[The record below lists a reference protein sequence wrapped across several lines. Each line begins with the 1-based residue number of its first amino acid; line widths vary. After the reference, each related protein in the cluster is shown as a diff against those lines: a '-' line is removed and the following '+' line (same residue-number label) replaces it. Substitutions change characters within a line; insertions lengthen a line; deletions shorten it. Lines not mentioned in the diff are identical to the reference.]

1 MPADS
6 NVDPQPAAANTSTA
20 KEAVVEEMSDAELR
34 EAFDQAMSGAG
45 AADDD
50 EEEGE
55 GEDPA
60 LSKRARRKAQREK
73 AEEAE
78 KKKTTSKAKDQDADD
93 EDDDPDLDEEE
104 LDDDDEDLE
113 EQEEESDEDDDE
125 DEDDEDDEDD
135 DETDYA
141 RALKVLALDGFT
153 AEDLRDLS
161 KQRVIA
167 LAEKAAKR
175 QADVAKKLQ
184 RSAESTKNSKSDKTG
199 SRPEAE
205 DGSDAATP
213 KGLRVNPKRLREVFD
228 DSAADAIGG
237 TIDEIAAVAGK
248 ELEAMR
254 TEFASQLTEL
264 AMQNYRLNL
273 SIRRPEIASALADER
288 TWSRVVKRMAAL
300 KEVGEH
306 KNADD
311 LADEAIA
318 AVLKGRTSKMQS
330 LRGQD
335 MQPRAPGSTKQA
347 ARSQSEA
354 EVEREIFDVS
364 TNRNLSPS
372 QRRRR
377 LDRLSRRAMG

>member
-1 MPADS
+1 MPAEP
-6 NVDPQPAAANTSTA
+6 NVERESAPAAAKVDTA
-20 KEAVVEEMSDAELR
+20 REAVVEEMSDEDLR
-34 EAFDQAMSGAG
+34 EAFDQAMSGG
-45 AADDD
+45 ARAEEDDD
-50 EEEGE
+50 GE
-55 GEDPA
+55 VDEDPDEDPA
-60 LSKRARRKAQREK
+60 MSKRARRKALREK
-73 AEEAE
+73 AEAD

-93 EDDDPDLDEEE
+93 EDDDEDLDEE
-104 LDDDDEDLE
+104 LEDA
-113 EQEEESDEDDDE
+113 EESDEDDDE
-125 DEDDEDDEDD
+125 EDEDEDE

-161 KQRVIA
+161 KQRVLA

-184 RSAESTKNSKSDKTG
+184 RSAESTKKTESDKAG

-213 KGLRVNPKRLREVFD
+213 KGLRVNPKRLKEVFD

-237 TIDEIAAVAGK
+237 TIDEIATVAGQQ
-248 ELEAMR
+248 LEAMR
-254 TEFASQLTEL
+254 EEFRSQLTEL

-273 SIRRPEIASALADER
+273 SLRRPEIASALADER

-300 KEVGEH
+300 KDVGEH
-306 KNADD
+306 DNADA

-318 AVLKGRTSKMQS
+318 AVLKGRFSKTQS

-335 MQPRAPGSTKQA
+335 MQPRAPGTNRGA
-347 ARSQSEA
+347 TRPMTEG
-354 EVEREIFDVS
+354 EIEREIFDVS